1 MEQVLK
7 RSTGLVLRF
16 RNDLAGRVRPDVVNY
31 WENETFTLVRES
43 ELILKGPSPRPVR
56 RLCRKLVQHF
66 SSAGLIFAIAI
77 CVANFSGCTPASEP
91 TPTQERSLSS
101 LETETPEPAA
111 LGARMILPSPRSKI
125 RGTDKARISEE
136 TQPLFM
142 GIQQLLPGDG
152 EIIIRWESGVDDHS
166 TSENLR
172 YQIFTAPKSGKQDFD
187 AQPQFVT
194 EPGVNFYRITD
205 LKNGQVIHAVVR
217 CVDESGKSDTNENE
231 WAAVPNPVRYV
242 NESVSASGTGLQP
255 PSAFKTID
263 EAIGAAIGMPG
274 VNIYVCEGN
283 YAERFLLFDGM
294 SIFGGFSDDFT
305 TLPDP
310 KKHKT
315 RLLGEPNKDTI
326 ILPPGETLV
335 AIDGFSFEGSGTAR
349 RAIMADDCVIRI
361 SNCEIRNFADKG
373 IQIET
378 DDDDGGEASGSIL
391 NCRVSE
397 NRGDGLRI
405 EGFVDLSIR
414 ESHFLNNAQSGISAP
429 ALSTRSGGK
438 TRLDLRR
445 NQIAGNGDIG
455 LNIRISSPKKV
466 DSNDPPRV
474 RIGLRGID
482 CHTNGDHGV
491 SLDIRYSDDDFID
504 MRTRIESSSIRDNLR
519 SGVHLDVDALGDY
532 SIQGCEILSNR
543 GEAGVFIT
551 GDSDRPLVRVIDSK
565 LFLQSG
571 NGIRLDGIGMLE
583 VQRCSFGGNKAP
595 AVSLKDNSLSKGLL
609 TDCTILTGP
618 FSENLTIH
626 DSGLTAP
633 KELGP
638 VAIKVLSSEK
648 VSNTE
653 RRITIEDSSSQQFP
667 KAGYLLNPTQNST
680 TLSFVTESTSPLKLL
695 LSGEGELS
703 IGNTYYLSES
713 ESLFPSL
720 DALPAWFGIGRLPNS
735 DFLSH
740 QLNSHSHQDLF
751 RADQIIGLT
760 PPLGELTPSSSQ
772 NWSFALSGSEAKPQ
786 VLAQLDGVPV
796 EVSLQVVDEL
806 LNVTVNDSDSLSGF
820 FEIIITIP
828 EHQNFPKRQFR
839 YTWNLTVKE

>member
-1 MEQVLK
+1 MI
-7 RSTGLVLRF
+7 
-16 RNDLAGRVRPDVVNY
+16 
-31 WENETFTLVRES
+31 
-43 ELILKGPSPRPVR
+43 LIGPSLRPVR
-56 RLCRKLVQHF
+56 RLCEKWVRHR
-66 SSAGLIFAIAI
+66 SGAGLTFAIAI
-77 CVANFSGCTPASEP
+77 FAASFSGCTPASESSP
-91 TPTQERSLSS
+91 TTNTSPSS
-101 LETETPEPAA
+101 LDTDAPESSAQ
-111 LGARMILPSPRSKI
+111 GTSIILPSSESKI
-125 RGTDKARISEE
+125 RGSAEARLKDES
-136 TQPLFM
+136 QPLFM

-152 EIIIRWESGVDDHS
+152 EIIIQWESGVDDHTS
-166 TSENLR
+166 SENLR
-172 YQIFTAPKSGKQDFD
+172 YQVFTATKSGKQDFST
-187 AQPQFVT
+187 QPQIVT
-194 EPGVNFYRITD
+194 EPGVNFCRVTD
-205 LKNGQVIHAVVR
+205 LNNGQVIHAVVR
-217 CVDESGKSDTNENE
+217 CVDESGKADTNENE

-242 NESVSASGTGLQP
+242 NDSVSDSGTGLQP

-274 VNIYVCEGN
+274 VNIYVCEGS

-294 SIFGGFSDDFT
+294 SIFGGFSEDFT

-315 RLLGEPNKDTI
+315 RLLGEPHRDTI
-326 ILPPGETLV
+326 ILPPGESLV

-391 NCRVSE
+391 SCRISE

-429 ALSTRSGGK
+429 SLSTRSGGK
-438 TRLDLRR
+438 TRLDLQR
-445 NQIAGNGDIG
+445 NQISGNGDIG
-455 LNIRISSPKKV
+455 LNIRISGQKKV

-482 CHTNGDHGV
+482 CHANGDHGI
-491 SLDIRYSDDDFID
+491 SLDIRYTDENLID

-551 GDSDRPLVRVIDSK
+551 GDSARPLVRVNDSK

-571 NGIRLDGIGMLE
+571 NGIRLDGTGMLE

-595 AVSLKDNSLSKGLL
+595 AVSLKDNSSSKGLL

-618 FSENLTIH
+618 VSENLTIH

-633 KELGP
+633 KDLGP
-638 VAIKVLSSEK
+638 VAIKILSTEK

-653 RRITIEDSSSQQFP
+653 RRITSEDSSSQQFP
-667 KAGYLLNPTQNST
+667 KSGYLLNPTQNST

-695 LSGEGELS
+695 LSGEGELK

-720 DALPAWFGIGRLPNS
+720 EALPAWFDIGRLPNS

-740 QLNSHSHQDLF
+740 QLNSHSHQELF

-760 PPLGELTPSSSQ
+760 PPLGELTPSNSQ
-772 NWSFALSGSEAKPQ
+772 SWSFELSGSEAKPQ
-786 VLAQLDGVPV
+786 VVAQLNGVPV

-806 LNVTVNDSDSLSGF
+806 LSVTMNDSDSPSGF
-820 FEIIITIP
+820 LEIIITIP
-828 EHQNFPKRQFR
+828 EHQNFPERQFR

>member
-1 MEQVLK
+1 M
-7 RSTGLVLRF
+7 VLRF
-16 RNDLAGRVRPDVVNY
+16 RNDLARRVRLDVVNY

-43 ELILKGPSPRPVR
+43 ELILIGPSLRPVR
-56 RLCRKLVQHF
+56 RLCGKWVLHR
-66 SSAGLIFAIAI
+66 SGAGLTFAIAI
-77 CVANFSGCTPASEP
+77 FVAIFSGCTPASESSP
-91 TPTQERSLSS
+91 TTNTSPSS
-101 LETETPEPAA
+101 LETDAPESSAQ
-111 LGARMILPSPRSKI
+111 GTRIIRPSSEPKI
-125 RGTDKARISEE
+125 RGSAEARLKDES
-136 TQPLFM
+136 QPLFM

-152 EIIIRWESGVDDHS
+152 EIIIQWESGVDDHTS
-166 TSENLR
+166 SENLR
-172 YQIFTAPKSGKQDFD
+172 YQVFTSTKSGKQDFS

-194 EPGVNFYRITD
+194 EPGVNFCRVTD
-205 LKNGQVIHAVVR
+205 LNNGQVIHAVVR
-217 CVDESGKSDTNENE
+217 CVDELGKVDTNENE

-242 NESVSASGTGLQP
+242 NDSVSDSGTGLQP

-274 VNIYVCEGN
+274 VNIYVCEGS

-315 RLLGEPNKDTI
+315 RLLGEPHKDTI
-326 ILPPGETLV
+326 ILPPGESLV

-391 NCRVSE
+391 SCRVSE

-414 ESHFLNNAQSGISAP
+414 ESLFLNNAQSGISAP
-429 ALSTRSGGK
+429 SLSTRSGGK
-438 TRLDLRR
+438 TRLDLQR
-445 NQIAGNGDIG
+445 NQISGNGDIG
-455 LNIRISSPKKV
+455 LNIRITGQKKV

-482 CHTNGDHGV
+482 CHANGDHGI
-491 SLDIRYSDDDFID
+491 SLDIRYTDENLID

-551 GDSDRPLVRVIDSK
+551 GDSARPLVRVIDSK

-583 VQRCSFGGNKAP
+583 VQRCAFGGNKAP
-595 AVSLKDNSLSKGLL
+595 AVSLKDNSPSKGLL

-618 FSENLTIH
+618 VSENLTIH

-633 KELGP
+633 ADLGP
-638 VAIKVLSSEK
+638 VAIKISSTEK

-653 RRITIEDSSSQQFP
+653 RRITSEDGSSQQFP

-695 LSGEGELS
+695 LSGEGELKV
-703 IGNTYYLSES
+703 GNTYYLSKS

-720 DALPAWFGIGRLPNS
+720 EALPAWFDIGRLPNS

-740 QLNSHSHQDLF
+740 QINSHSHQELF

-760 PPLGELTPSSSQ
+760 PPLGEFTPSSSQ
-772 NWSFALSGSEAKPQ
+772 SWSFVLSGSEAKPQ
-786 VLAQLDGVPV
+786 VLAQLNGVPV

-806 LNVTVNDSDSLSGF
+806 LNVTMNDSDSLSGF
-820 FEIIITIP
+820 LEIIITIP
-828 EHQNFPKRQFR
+828 EHQNFPERQFR